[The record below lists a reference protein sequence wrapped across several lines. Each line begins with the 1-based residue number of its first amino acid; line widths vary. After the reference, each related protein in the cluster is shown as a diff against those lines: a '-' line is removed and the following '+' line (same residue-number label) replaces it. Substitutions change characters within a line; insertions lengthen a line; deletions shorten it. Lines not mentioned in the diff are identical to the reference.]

1 MGVQLEIQLKALYDP
16 GEKVLEVKS
25 WEDGF
30 LALTE
35 SSKLLFF
42 DSTGIRQVADLG
54 LRQSVL
60 LYSWEETGR
69 LAALSGDAQGS
80 TLAMLN
86 VDTGE
91 KFSVSIADK
100 VSGVQATE
108 FGALYWGP
116 SKAGLFKGYL
126 ALASPSGGWR
136 VELPMLQAAACWGD
150 LVYAAAYNGKIYR
163 AKLSAAQAPVFT
175 EVSSAP
181 GRIRK
186 VIPRGSV
193 ILLVGSDRVFLVG
206 PEPRVIELGEEITLA
221 KAVGRWAVLA
231 ASTSALL
238 LDLETISQVRLYTGK
253 VFDADGRGD
262 DVYLLTSDEVLE
274 VSGGRVARRVSLG
287 GLPATILRVGR
298 DYALYFFQA
307 LAYATVE
314 LPQVSAAARLIE
326 VMETGEAV
334 YEVEAFLRAPSS
346 LAPLSGRVTLV
357 VGGERLEGPLDEAGR
372 ATFRVKVREPVKLSV
387 ASELGEFKAAEL
399 ELQPPKRG
407 FAELGRGDVLVRGDG
422 TSWFV
427 QEKLGSGGF
436 GTVYRVL
443 DPVLERSLA
452 VKILL
457 LSGEE
462 EPERIKAL
470 LDEAWFLAQA
480 SRKLNREKK
489 IVVETHGI
497 ERFTVASTTGAK
509 KGVVYGLVMEY
520 VEGGSLASL
529 ISAGTAPVELRVN
542 IAVALAEALAR
553 LHREG
558 IVHGDLK
565 PQNVLL
571 RQNKPLLTDFGAAR
585 LFKVAGE
592 ILPLLAYTPAYAPPE
607 ALTKIL
613 TDKSDVYSLGTM
625 LIELLTGDLP
635 APQSTNIPAKAV
647 EKIRRIRGGY
657 ALCDLI
663 SRMRREKP
671 EHRPS
676 SQQVFE
682 EMSRIFGPPI

>member
-1 MGVQLEIQLKALYDP
+1 MGGQLEIQLKALYDP
-16 GEKVLEVKS
+16 REKILEVKS

-42 DSTGIRQVADLG
+42 DSTEIRQVADLG
-54 LRQSVL
+54 LGRGIL
-60 LYSWEETGR
+60 LYSWEEPSR
-69 LAALSGDAQGS
+69 LAVLSGGDDGA
-80 TLAMLN
+80 TLSMLS
-86 VDTGE
+86 VGTGE
-91 KFSVSIADK
+91 KFSVSISEK
-100 VSGVQATE
+100 VSGVQASE
-108 FGALYWGP
+108 LGALYWGP
-116 SKAGLFKGYL
+116 SKTGLFKGYL

-136 VELPMLQAAACWGD
+136 VELPMLQAVACWRD
-150 LVYAAAYNGKIYR
+150 TVYAVAYNGNLYR
-163 AKLSAAQAPVFT
+163 AKLSTAQAPVLT
-175 EVSSAP
+175 EVSRVP
-181 GRIRK
+181 GRVRK
-186 VIPRGSV
+186 IIPRETAA
-193 ILLVGSDRVFLVG
+193 LLVGTDKVFLVG

-221 KAVGRWAVLA
+221 KAVGRWVVLA
-231 ASTSALL
+231 AGTSTFL
-238 LDLETISQVRLYTGK
+238 LDLETISQVRLDTGK

-262 DVYLLTSDEVLE
+262 YVYLLTSDEILE
-274 VSGGRVARRVSLG
+274 VSGGRIARRVSLG
-287 GLPATILRVGR
+287 GLPATILRVGKN
-298 DYALYFFQA
+298 YALYFFQM
-307 LAYATVE
+307 LAYAAVE
-314 LPQVSAAARLIE
+314 LPKVSATARLVE
-326 VMETGEAV
+326 VTETGEAI
-334 YEVEAFLRAPSS
+334 YEVEASLRTPSS
-346 LAPLSGRVTLV
+346 LTPLSGRVTLV
-357 VGGERLEGPLDEAGR
+357 VGGEKLERPLDEAGR
-372 ATFRVKVREPVKLSV
+372 ATFRVRVREPARLTV
-387 ASELGEFKAAEL
+387 ASELEEFKAVEL
-399 ELQPPKRG
+399 ELLPPKRG
-407 FAELGRGDVLVRGDG
+407 LAALGKGDVLVRSDG
-422 TSWFV
+422 ASWYV

-452 VKILL
+452 VKILP

-462 EPERIKAL
+462 EPEKLRAL
-470 LDEAWFLAQA
+470 LEEAWFLAQA
-480 SRKLNREKK
+480 SQKLNREKK

-497 ERFTVASTTGAK
+497 EKFTVTDVTGARR
-509 KGVVYGLVMEY
+509 GTVYGLVMEY

-529 ISAGTAPVELRVN
+529 ISAGTAPMELRIS

-558 IVHGDLK
+558 IIHGDLK

-571 RQNKPLLTDFGAAR
+571 RQNKPLLADFGAAR

-592 ILPLLAYTPAYAPPE
+592 ILPSLAYTPAYAPPE
-607 ALTKIL
+607 ALTKVIS
-613 TDKSDVYSLGTM
+613 DRYDVYSLGTM

-676 SQQVFE
+676 SQQVYE
-682 EMSRIFGPPI
+682 EMARILGPPM

>member
-1 MGVQLEIQLKALYDP
+1 VGGQLEIQLKALYDP
-16 GEKVLEVKS
+16 GERILEVKS
-25 WEDGF
+25 WGEGF

-42 DSTGIRQVADLG
+42 DNTGIRQVADLG
-54 LRQSVL
+54 LRQGVL
-60 LYSWEETGR
+60 LYSWEEPG
-69 LAALSGDAQGS
+69 LLVALSRGAQGS
-80 TLAMLN
+80 TLSMLN
-86 VDTGE
+86 IGTGE
-91 KFSVSIADK
+91 KFSASIADK

-108 FGALYWGP
+108 HGALYWGP
-116 SKAGLFKGYL
+116 SGAGLLKGYL

-136 VELPMLQAAACWGD
+136 VELPMLQAVACWGD
-150 LVYAAAYNGKIYR
+150 SLYAVAYNGRVYR
-163 AKLSAAQAPVFT
+163 ARLSATQAPVFA

-181 GRIRK
+181 GRVRK
-186 VIPRGSV
+186 VIPRGP
-193 ILLVGSDRVFLVG
+193 IALLVGADRVFLVG
-206 PEPRVIELGEEITLA
+206 PETRTIDLGGEVVLA
-221 KAVGRWAVLA
+221 KAVGKWAVLA
-231 ASTSALL
+231 TSTSTLL
-238 LDLETISQVRLYTGK
+238 LDLETLAPVGLDVGR

-262 DVYLLTSDEVLE
+262 NLYLLTSEEVIE

-287 GLPATILRVGR
+287 GLPATLLRVGR
-298 DYALYFFQA
+298 DYALYFFQV

-314 LPQVSAAARLIE
+314 LPQVSAAARLVE
-326 VMETGEAV
+326 VLETGEAV
-334 YEVEAFLRAPSS
+334 YEVEAFVKTPSS
-346 LAPLSGRVTLV
+346 LTPLSGRVTLV
-357 VGGERLEGPLDEAGR
+357 MGGERLEGSLDEAGR
-372 ATFRVKVREPVKLSV
+372 ATFRVRVREPARLSV
-387 ASELGEFKAAEL
+387 SSEMGEFKAAEL
-399 ELQPPKRG
+399 ELLPPRKG
-407 FAELGRGDVLVRGDG
+407 VAELGRGDVLVRGDG
-422 TSWFV
+422 ASWYV

-443 DPVLERSLA
+443 DPILERSLA
-452 VKILL
+452 VKILP

-480 SRKLNREKK
+480 SRRLNREKK

-497 ERFTVASTTGAK
+497 EKFTVTSTTGSK

-529 ISAGTAPVELRVN
+529 ISAGTAPMELRIS

-553 LHREG
+553 LHSEG

-571 RQNKPLLTDFGAAR
+571 RHNKPLLTDFGAAR
-585 LFKVAGE
+585 LFKAAGE
-592 ILPLLAYTPAYAPPE
+592 ILPVLAYTPAYAPPE
-607 ALTKIL
+607 ALARIV
-613 TDKSDVYSLGTM
+613 TDRSDVYSLGTM

-635 APQSTNIPAKAV
+635 APQSTNIPARAV
-647 EKIRRIRGGY
+647 EKIRRVRGGY

-682 EMSRIFGPPI
+682 EMARIFGPPA